1 MGGSVQGG
9 LSARASLQCKGRVS
23 GHGLVGHGCGAR
35 CPWVRGVPGRY
46 PVPVNDLLIGF
57 RAILSGD
64 YPALLWAG
72 LQLTLGVSVSAL
84 LVSVLLGT
92 LLGVVRTFRVPLLCT
107 LGNAYV
113 EVVRG
118 VPLIVLLSV
127 VYYGLP
133 ALGVTLQGFPA
144 AVLALGLYSAAYT
157 SEIVRGG
164 LRSVPDG
171 QLEAARSLGLSRVQ
185 SLRFVV
191 LPQAWRVALPALGN
205 EFVSLILGSSLA
217 SAVTLQELFAQ
228 GKYIT
233 NATYRQFEVYAV
245 LAVVYFLLT
254 FTLTRLVRLME
265 RRLSR
270 GERLP
275 ERRVI

>member
-1 MGGSVQGG
+1 MLAGE
-9 LSARASLQCKGRVS
+9 
-23 GHGLVGHGCGAR
+23 
-35 CPWVRGVPGRY
+35 
-46 PVPVNDLLIGF
+46 
-57 RAILSGD
+57 
-64 YPALLWAG
+64 YPALLLYG
-72 LQLTLGVSVSAL
+72 LRLTLGVSLSAL
-84 LVSVLLGT
+84 LLSVLFGT
-92 LLGVVRTFRVPLLCT
+92 LLGVIRSVRLPVLGA

-113 EVVRG
+113 ELVRG
-118 VPLIVLLSV
+118 IPLIVLLSV

-133 ALGVTLQGFPA
+133 ALGLTLGGFPS

-164 LRSVPDG
+164 LSSVPAG

-185 SLRFVV
+185 SLRYVV

-217 SAVTLQELFAQ
+217 SAVTLQELFAA

-245 LAVVYFLLT
+245 LALVYFLLT
-254 FTLTRLVRLME
+254 FTLTRLVRLLE

-275 ERRVI
+275 ERRVL

>member
-1 MGGSVQGG
+1 M
-9 LSARASLQCKGRVS
+9 
-23 GHGLVGHGCGAR
+23 
-35 CPWVRGVPGRY
+35 
-46 PVPVNDLLIGF
+46 NDLLTGF
-57 RAILSGD
+57 RTVLSGE
-64 YPALLWAG
+64 YPALLLYG
-72 LQLTLGVSVSAL
+72 LRLTLGVSLSAL
-84 LVSVLLGT
+84 LLSVVFGT
-92 LLGVVRTFRVPLLCT
+92 LLGVVRSVRLPI
-107 LGNAYV
+107 LGALGEAYV
-113 EVVRG
+113 ELVRG
-118 VPLIVLLSV
+118 IPLIVLLSV

-133 ALGVTLQGFPA
+133 ALGVTLGGFPS

-164 LRSVPDG
+164 LSSVSTG
-171 QLEAARSLGLSRVQ
+171 QLEAARSLGLSRLQ

-217 SAVTLQELFAQ
+217 SAVTLQELFAA

-245 LAVVYFLLT
+245 LALVYFLLT
-254 FTLTRLVRLME
+254 FTLTRLLRLLE

-275 ERRVI
+275 ERRVL

>member
-1 MGGSVQGG
+1 M
-9 LSARASLQCKGRVS
+9 A
-23 GHGLVGHGCGAR
+23 
-35 CPWVRGVPGRY
+35 
-46 PVPVNDLLIGF
+46 DLLTGF
-57 RAILSGD
+57 RAILTGE
-64 YPALLWAG
+64 YVALLFAG
-72 LQLTLGVSVSAL
+72 LRLTLAVSLCALGVSV
-84 LVSVLLGT
+84 VVGT
-92 LLGVVRTFRVPLLCT
+92 ALGVARVFRVPLLGF
-107 LGNAYV
+107 LGHAYV

-118 VPLIVLLSV
+118 IPLIVLLSV

-133 ALGVTLQGFPA
+133 ALGLTLASFPA

-164 LRSVPDG
+164 LGSVPTG
-171 QLEAARSLGLSRVQ
+171 QIEAARSLGLSRMGA
-185 SLRFVV
+185 LRYVV

-233 NATYRQFEVYAV
+233 GVTYRQFEVYAV
-245 LAVVYFLLT
+245 LALIYFLLT
-254 FTLTRLVRLME
+254 FILTRLVRLLE

-270 GERLP
+270 GEMLGA
-275 ERRVI
+275 RRVI

>member
-1 MGGSVQGG
+1 M
-9 LSARASLQCKGRVS
+9 
-23 GHGLVGHGCGAR
+23 
-35 CPWVRGVPGRY
+35 
-46 PVPVNDLLIGF
+46 NDLLTGF
-57 RAILSGD
+57 RTIFSGE

-72 LQLTLGVSVSAL
+72 LRLTLGVSLCAL
-84 LVSVLLGT
+84 LVSVVFGT
-92 LLGVVRTFRVPLLCT
+92 LLGVARSFRLPVLGAV
-107 LGNAYV
+107 GNAYV
-113 EVVRG
+113 ELVRG
-118 VPLIVLLSV
+118 IPLIVLLSV

-133 ALGVTLQGFPA
+133 TLGITLPGFPA

-164 LRSVPDG
+164 LSSVPTG
-171 QLEAARSLGLSRVQ
+171 QLEAARSLGLSRAQ
-185 SLRFVV
+185 ALRFVV

-245 LAVVYFLLT
+245 LALVYFLLT
-254 FTLTRLVRLME
+254 FTLTRLVRLLE

-270 GERLP
+270 GEGLP
-275 ERRVI
+275 ERRVL

>member
-1 MGGSVQGG
+1 M
-9 LSARASLQCKGRVS
+9 
-23 GHGLVGHGCGAR
+23 
-35 CPWVRGVPGRY
+35 
-46 PVPVNDLLIGF
+46 
-57 RAILSGD
+57 LSGE
-64 YPALLWAG
+64 YPALLLYG
-72 LQLTLGVSVSAL
+72 LRLTLGVSLSAL
-84 LVSVLLGT
+84 LLSVVFGT
-92 LLGVVRTFRVPLLCT
+92 LLGVVRSVRLPI
-107 LGNAYV
+107 LGALGEAYV
-113 EVVRG
+113 ELVCG
-118 VPLIVLLSV
+118 IPLIVLLSV

-133 ALGVTLQGFPA
+133 ALGVTLGGFPS

-164 LRSVPDG
+164 LSSVPTG
-171 QLEAARSLGLSRVQ
+171 QLEAARSLGLSRLQ

-217 SAVTLQELFAQ
+217 SAVTLQELFAA

-245 LAVVYFLLT
+245 LALVYFLLT
-254 FTLTRLVRLME
+254 FTLTRLLRLLE

-275 ERRVI
+275 ERRVL

>member
-1 MGGSVQGG
+1 M
-9 LSARASLQCKGRVS
+9 
-23 GHGLVGHGCGAR
+23 
-35 CPWVRGVPGRY
+35 
-46 PVPVNDLLIGF
+46 
-57 RAILSGD
+57 LSGE
-64 YPALLWAG
+64 YPALLLYG
-72 LQLTLGVSVSAL
+72 LRLTLGVSLSAL
-84 LVSVLLGT
+84 LLSVLFGT
-92 LLGVVRTFRVPLLCT
+92 LLGVVRSVRLPVLGA

-113 EVVRG
+113 ELVRG
-118 VPLIVLLSV
+118 IPLIVLLSV

-133 ALGVTLQGFPA
+133 ALGVTLGGFPS

-164 LRSVPDG
+164 LSSVPAG

-217 SAVTLQELFAQ
+217 SAVTLQELFAA

-245 LAVVYFLLT
+245 LALVYFLLT
-254 FTLTRLVRLME
+254 FILTRLLRLLE
-265 RRLSR
+265 RSLSR

-275 ERRVI
+275 ERRVL

>member
-1 MGGSVQGG
+1 M
-9 LSARASLQCKGRVS
+9 
-23 GHGLVGHGCGAR
+23 
-35 CPWVRGVPGRY
+35 
-46 PVPVNDLLIGF
+46 
-57 RAILSGD
+57 LSGE
-64 YPALLWAG
+64 YPALLLYG
-72 LQLTLGVSVSAL
+72 LRLTLGVSLSAL
-84 LVSVLLGT
+84 LLSVVFGT
-92 LLGVVRTFRVPLLCT
+92 LLGVVRSVRLPS
-107 LGNAYV
+107 LGALSEAYV
-113 EVVRG
+113 ELVRG
-118 VPLIVLLSV
+118 IPLIVLLSV

-133 ALGVTLQGFPA
+133 ALGVTLGGFPS

-164 LRSVPDG
+164 LSSVSTG
-171 QLEAARSLGLSRVQ
+171 QLEAARSLGLSRLQ

-217 SAVTLQELFAQ
+217 SAVTLQELFAA

-245 LAVVYFLLT
+245 LALVYFLLT
-254 FTLTRLVRLME
+254 FTLTRLLRLLE

-275 ERRVI
+275 ERRVL

>member
-1 MGGSVQGG
+1 
-9 LSARASLQCKGRVS
+9 
-23 GHGLVGHGCGAR
+23 
-35 CPWVRGVPGRY
+35 
-46 PVPVNDLLIGF
+46 VNDLLTGF
-57 RAILSGD
+57 RTIFSGE

-72 LQLTLGVSVSAL
+72 LRLTLGVSLCAL
-84 LVSVLLGT
+84 LVSVVFGT
-92 LLGVVRTFRVPLLCT
+92 LLGVARSFRLPVLGAV
-107 LGNAYV
+107 GNAYV
-113 EVVRG
+113 ELVRG
-118 VPLIVLLSV
+118 IPLIVLLSV

-133 ALGVTLQGFPA
+133 TLGITLPGFPA

-164 LRSVPDG
+164 LSSVPTG
-171 QLEAARSLGLSRVQ
+171 QLEAARSLGLSRAQ
-185 SLRFVV
+185 ALRFVV

-245 LAVVYFLLT
+245 LALVYFLLT
-254 FTLTRLVRLME
+254 FTLTRLVRLLE

-270 GERLP
+270 GEGLP
-275 ERRVI
+275 ERRVL

>member
-1 MGGSVQGG
+1 M
-9 LSARASLQCKGRVS
+9 R
-23 GHGLVGHGCGAR
+23 
-35 CPWVRGVPGRY
+35 
-46 PVPVNDLLIGF
+46 DLLTGF
-57 RAILSGD
+57 STILSGE
-64 YPALLWAG
+64 YPALLLAG
-72 LQLTLGVSVSAL
+72 LRLTLGVSVCAL

-92 LLGVVRTFRVPLLCT
+92 LLGALRSLRPAV
-107 LGNAYV
+107 LGALAETYV
-113 EVVRG
+113 ELVRG
-118 VPLIVLLSV
+118 IPLIVLLSV

-133 ALGVTLQGFPA
+133 ALGLTLPGFPA
-144 AVLALGLYSAAYT
+144 AVTALGLYSAAYT

-164 LRSVPDG
+164 LASVPLG
-171 QLEAARSLGLSRVQ
+171 QLEAARSLGLSRGQ
-185 SLRFVV
+185 ALRFVV

-205 EFVSLILGSSLA
+205 EFISLILGSSLA

-233 NATYRQFEVYAV
+233 SATYRQFEVYAV
-245 LAVVYFLLT
+245 LALVYFLLT
-254 FTLTRLVRLME
+254 FTLTRLIRRLE

>member
-1 MGGSVQGG
+1 M
-9 LSARASLQCKGRVS
+9 
-23 GHGLVGHGCGAR
+23 
-35 CPWVRGVPGRY
+35 
-46 PVPVNDLLIGF
+46 
-57 RAILSGD
+57 LSGE
-64 YPALLWAG
+64 YPALLLYG
-72 LQLTLGVSVSAL
+72 LRLTLGVSLSAL
-84 LVSVLLGT
+84 LVSVLFGT
-92 LLGVVRTFRVPLLCT
+92 LLGVIRSLRLPVLGQ

-113 EVVRG
+113 ELVRG
-118 VPLIVLLSV
+118 IPLIVLLSV

-133 ALGVTLQGFPA
+133 ALGITLGGFPS

-164 LRSVPDG
+164 LSSVPAG

-217 SAVTLQELFAQ
+217 SAVTLQELFAA

-245 LAVVYFLLT
+245 LALVYFLLT
-254 FTLTRLVRLME
+254 FTLTRLLRLAE

-275 ERRVI
+275 ERRVL

>member
-1 MGGSVQGG
+1 M
-9 LSARASLQCKGRVS
+9 
-23 GHGLVGHGCGAR
+23 
-35 CPWVRGVPGRY
+35 
-46 PVPVNDLLIGF
+46 NDLLTGF
-57 RAILSGD
+57 RTIFSGE
-64 YPALLWAG
+64 YPALFLAG
-72 LQLTLGVSVSAL
+72 LRLTLGVSLSAL
-84 LVSVLLGT
+84 LVSVAFGT
-92 LLGVVRTFRVPLLCT
+92 VLGVARSFRLPVLGV

-113 EVVRG
+113 ELVRG
-118 VPLIVLLSV
+118 IPLIVLLSV

-133 ALGVTLQGFPA
+133 ALGVTLGGFPS

-164 LRSVPDG
+164 LSGVPAG
-171 QLEAARSLGLSRVQ
+171 QLEAARSLGLSRLQ
-185 SLRFVV
+185 ALRFVV

-217 SAVTLQELFAQ
+217 SAVTLQELFAA
-228 GKYIT
+228 GKYVT

-245 LAVVYFLLT
+245 LALVYFLLT
-254 FTLTRLVRLME
+254 FTLTRLIRALE

>member
-1 MGGSVQGG
+1 M
-9 LSARASLQCKGRVS
+9 
-23 GHGLVGHGCGAR
+23 
-35 CPWVRGVPGRY
+35 
-46 PVPVNDLLIGF
+46 
-57 RAILSGD
+57 LSGE
-64 YPALLWAG
+64 YPALLLYG
-72 LQLTLGVSVSAL
+72 LRLTLGVSLSAL
-84 LVSVLLGT
+84 LLSVVFGT
-92 LLGVVRTFRVPLLCT
+92 LLGVVRSVRLPI
-107 LGNAYV
+107 LGALGEAYV
-113 EVVRG
+113 ELVRG
-118 VPLIVLLSV
+118 IPLIVLLSV

-133 ALGVTLQGFPA
+133 ALGVTLGGFPS

-164 LRSVPDG
+164 LSSVPTG
-171 QLEAARSLGLSRVQ
+171 QLEAARSLGLSRLQ

-217 SAVTLQELFAQ
+217 SAVTLQELFAA

-245 LAVVYFLLT
+245 LALVYFLLT
-254 FTLTRLVRLME
+254 FTLTRLLRLLE

-275 ERRVI
+275 ERRVL

>member
-1 MGGSVQGG
+1 M
-9 LSARASLQCKGRVS
+9 
-23 GHGLVGHGCGAR
+23 
-35 CPWVRGVPGRY
+35 
-46 PVPVNDLLIGF
+46 
-57 RAILSGD
+57 LSGE
-64 YPALLWAG
+64 YPALLLYG
-72 LQLTLGVSVSAL
+72 LRLTLGVSSSAL
-84 LVSVLLGT
+84 LLSVVFGT
-92 LLGVVRTFRVPLLCT
+92 LLGVVRSVRLPI
-107 LGNAYV
+107 LGALSEAYV
-113 EVVRG
+113 ELVRG
-118 VPLIVLLSV
+118 IPLIVLLSV

-133 ALGVTLQGFPA
+133 ALGVTLGGFPS

-164 LRSVPDG
+164 LSSVPTG
-171 QLEAARSLGLSRVQ
+171 QLEAARSLGLSRLQ

-217 SAVTLQELFAQ
+217 SAVTLQELFAA

-245 LAVVYFLLT
+245 LALVYFLLT
-254 FTLTRLVRLME
+254 FTLTRLLRLLE

-275 ERRVI
+275 ERRVL

>member
-1 MGGSVQGG
+1 M
-9 LSARASLQCKGRVS
+9 
-23 GHGLVGHGCGAR
+23 
-35 CPWVRGVPGRY
+35 
-46 PVPVNDLLIGF
+46 
-57 RAILSGD
+57 LSGE
-64 YPALLWAG
+64 YLALLLYG
-72 LQLTLGVSVSAL
+72 LRLTLGVSLSAL
-84 LVSVLLGT
+84 LLSVVFGT
-92 LLGVVRTFRVPLLCT
+92 LLGVVRSVRLPI
-107 LGNAYV
+107 LGALGEAYV
-113 EVVRG
+113 ELVRG
-118 VPLIVLLSV
+118 IPLIVLLSV

-133 ALGVTLQGFPA
+133 ALGVTLGGFPS

-164 LRSVPDG
+164 LSSVPTG
-171 QLEAARSLGLSRVQ
+171 QLEAARSLGLSRLQ

-217 SAVTLQELFAQ
+217 SAVTLQELFAA

-245 LAVVYFLLT
+245 LALVYFLLT
-254 FTLTRLVRLME
+254 FTLTRLLRLLE

-275 ERRVI
+275 ERRVL